1 MYISRQKERKE
12 KRRWT
17 GEGGG
22 RGEGGRE
29 GEKQVRDGSE
39 RKRGRQITASAKKR
53 EEVGA
58 E

>member
-17 GEGGG
+17 GGGGG

-53 EEVGA
+53 EVGA

>member
-17 GEGGG
+17 GGGGG
-22 RGEGGRE
+22 REGGRE